1 MGAKVLVE
9 EMHGFRGI
17 MRYER
22 SGSGVINGR
31 LRMLREDLLLLS
43 PCAEQWSEEQ
53 GREQDLWLY
62 RLLRLEVQVEAAESL
77 GSEIPDAEEDLRR
90 VKGELGTAAL
100 HVAELWAPLA
110 AQLRAAME
118 KADRH
123 GPPRKAARLAS
134 ELATV
139 LDTLGRASSKAA
151 DTVLQRIARL
161 DDHLHS
167 IENGGDVS
175 RCVAE
180 LDKDRSMLQSLSGE
194 ATAWKLKQVKLL
206 EDLLTGN
213 LPEYRRVPLRD
224 ELEVLRTSLGQLA
237 DAGVAIKRREMGVLQ
252 RRLNKVASASPVA
265 KNVTDRMLACEEDY
279 HALLLESCRAQLQ
292 KLWALDRQL
301 LDPTLSANQLQLA
314 HTAIAEARL
323 ALGPQCYEAA
333 VWLLFKRESVEGGAR
348 GGVVADLAL
357 VASHAAEHCAG
368 LVQQAATRAQT
379 EELGNRLGAL
389 TIAATDVLGYEE
401 SCLTQAIRGGESVA
415 EKEGQLGQVQ
425 DALVRHLR
433 VVTQWHNCPTPDLYG
448 LRLARAEL
456 EAMSCG
462 DQGQTMDVR
471 KRASA
476 VCKRL
481 LEAELDSG
489 AIANTPFPG
498 TREEHAWAAA
508 VCAVDTSELLK
519 RRLKAGAV
527 ELELE
532 KIRDRLNA
540 LCWEA
545 ACFKLGEVEALTQ
558 ALRERDSSRTLLS
571 SVARAWLERC
581 LQTAH
586 IHLGELCVRAAQGN
600 LREPE
605 TGADGTDDAV
615 ERGVLFA
622 AAAEC
627 CGREVWRL
635 QVRLFKATVTDA
647 PKAQQAKLRK
657 VVDLAERDQLK
668 LASKAGCWL
677 LQASEGLGQELDAL
691 EDGSH
696 IDT

>member
-9 EMHGFRGI
+9 EMHNFRGL

-22 SGSGVINGR
+22 SGCGVINGR
-31 LRMLREDLLLLS
+31 LRSLREDLLLLS
-43 PCAEQWSEEQ
+43 PGAEQWSEEQ
-53 GREQDLWLY
+53 CREQDLWLY
-62 RLLRLEVQVEAAESL
+62 RLLRLEVQVDAAESL
-77 GSEIPDAEEDLRR
+77 GSEMPGAEEELRR
-90 VKGELGTAAL
+90 VKWELGTAAL
-100 HVAELWAPLA
+100 HVAEIWVPLT
-110 AQLRAAME
+110 AQLRTAME
-118 KADRH
+118 RADRH
-123 GPPRKAARLAS
+123 GPPRKAAHLAS
-134 ELATV
+134 ELATA

-167 IENGGDVS
+167 IENGGEVS

-180 LDKDRSMLQSLSGE
+180 LDKARSTLHSLSGE

-224 ELEVLRTSLGQLA
+224 ELEVIRTSLGQLA
-237 DAGVAIKRREMGVLQ
+237 DAGVAIKKREMGVLQ
-252 RRLNKVASASPVA
+252 RRLDKVASATPVA
-265 KNVTDRMLACEEDY
+265 KNVTDRILACEEDY
-279 HALLLESCRAQLQ
+279 HALLLESCRVQLQ
-292 KLWALDRQL
+292 KRWALDRQL
-301 LDPTLSANQLQLA
+301 LDLTLSVHQLQLA
-314 HTAIAEARL
+314 HHAVAEARL
-323 ALGPQCYEAA
+323 ALEPQCYEAA
-333 VWLLFKRESVEGGAR
+333 VWLLFKRESVLGGAR
-348 GGVVADLAL
+348 ESVLADLAL
-357 VASHAAEHCAG
+357 VASHAADHCAG

-389 TIAATDVLGYEE
+389 SIAAIDVLGQEK
-401 SCLTQAIRGGESVA
+401 SCLTQAIWGGESVA
-415 EKEGQLGQVQ
+415 EKEGQLRQVQ

-433 VVTQWHNCPTPDLYG
+433 VVTQWRDCPTLDLYG

-471 KRASA
+471 RRASA

-481 LEAELDSG
+481 LDAELDSG
-489 AIANTPFPG
+489 AVAVTPFLG
-498 TREEHAWAAA
+498 TREELAWAAA

-532 KIRDRLNA
+532 KIRDELNA

-558 ALRERDSSRTLLS
+558 ALRERDLGCTRLS
-571 SVARAWLERC
+571 SVARAWMERC
-581 LQTAH
+581 LQTARL
-586 IHLGELCVRAAQGN
+586 HLGELCVRAAREN
-600 LREPE
+600 IREPE

-622 AAAEC
+622 EAA
-627 CGREVWRL
+627 GTNNITITNSFIIIIIIIIIL
-635 QVRLFKATVTDA
+635 
-647 PKAQQAKLRK
+647 
-657 VVDLAERDQLK
+657 
-668 LASKAGCWL
+668 S
-677 LQASEGLGQELDAL
+677 S
-691 EDGSH
+691 
-696 IDT
+696 